1 MISYIRGRVAY
12 VGMDYV
18 VVDNSG
24 IGYQIR
30 TNQTAIQQCHMEDPV
45 TFYTYL
51 YVREDMMSLFGFLT
65 REELETFQILLTVNG
80 IGPKAALSVLST
92 LSVRDLYYAVLS
104 EDAKTISKTPGI
116 GPKGARRMIVDLK
129 DKLHLEELEEFSGDD
144 RNEEGIVDTD
154 STAFADALE
163 ALTALGYSN
172 GEAYRALRE
181 IKDSESMEV
190 EQLLKEALKH
200 MVT

>member
-144 RNEEGIVDTD
+144 RKEEGIVDTD

>member
-104 EDAKTISKTPGI
+104 ENSKTISKTPGI
-116 GPKGARRMIVDLK
+116 GPKGA
-129 DKLHLEELEEFSGDD
+129 
-144 RNEEGIVDTD
+144 
-154 STAFADALE
+154 
-163 ALTALGYSN
+163 
-172 GEAYRALRE
+172 
-181 IKDSESMEV
+181 
-190 EQLLKEALKH
+190 
-200 MVT
+200 

>member
-92 LSVRDLYYAVLS
+92 LSVRDLYYAVFS

>member
-1 MISYIRGRVAY
+1 
-12 VGMDYV
+12 
-18 VVDNSG
+18 
-24 IGYQIR
+24 
-30 TNQTAIQQCHMEDPV
+30 
-45 TFYTYL
+45 
-51 YVREDMMSLFGFLT
+51 
-65 REELETFQILLTVNG
+65 
-80 IGPKAALSVLST
+80 
-92 LSVRDLYYAVLS
+92 
-104 EDAKTISKTPGI
+104 
-116 GPKGARRMIVDLK
+116 MIVDLK

-144 RNEEGIVDTD
+144 RNEEGIVDTY

>member
-172 GEAYRALRE
+172 GDAYRALRE

>member
-92 LSVRDLYYAVLS
+92 LSVRDLYYAVFS

-116 GPKGARRMIVDLK
+116 GPKGAKRMIVDLK